1 MKSASIPLVSPP
13 HQIGRGLAL
22 LALSACLFALM
33 GVLIR
38 LASYSVDNASVVFFR
53 NLTGLIILLPI
64 MLFKG
69 SSFIKT
75 DKIWMHSWRAIIGLM
90 AMYGFFYAIAHLKLS
105 NAMVF
110 TYSSP
115 IFIPLVAWL
124 FLKERMNT
132 LMWISAFIGLVGV
145 VLVAKPNQ
153 GFFNL
158 LSLIGIV
165 SSFFA
170 AMAFVTVRAL
180 TTTEPVIRIVF
191 YFCLIG
197 SLLSSIP
204 MFWHWR
210 VYTAHEMLLL
220 GGAGLLATVS
230 QLCLSKAYSYAPAG
244 KIGPANYL
252 AIIFAG
258 IFAALIWQEYPDST
272 SVIGMALILVALFLC
287 MPRTKEMG
295 TIE

>member
-1 MKSASIPLVSPP
+1 
-13 HQIGRGLAL
+13 
-22 LALSACLFALM
+22 M

-38 LASYSVDNASVVFFR
+38 LASHTVDNASVVFFR
-53 NLTGLIILLPI
+53 NLTGLMILLPF
-64 MLFKG
+64 MLYKG
-69 SSFIKT
+69 TSFIKT
-75 DKIWMHSWRAIIGLM
+75 EKIWMHSWRAIIGLM

-132 LMWISAFIGLVGV
+132 LMWLAALIGLVGV
-145 VLVAKPNQ
+145 VLVAKPNE

-158 LSLIGIV
+158 LSLIGLV
-165 SSFFA
+165 SSLFA

-197 SLLSSIP
+197 TVLSSIP

-210 VYTAHEMLLL
+210 VYTAHELLLL

-230 QLCLSKAYSYAPAG
+230 QLCLSTAYSYAPAG

-258 IFAALIWQEYPDST
+258 IFAAVLWQEYPDLISI
-272 SVIGMALILVALFLC
+272 IGMALILVALILC
-287 MPRTKEMG
+287 MPRTKELG
-295 TIE
+295 PIE

>member
-1 MKSASIPLVSPP
+1 
-13 HQIGRGLAL
+13 
-22 LALSACLFALM
+22 M

-38 LASYSVDNASVVFFR
+38 LASQSVDNAAVVFFR
-53 NLTGLIILLPI
+53 NITGLMILLPI
-64 MLFKG
+64 MLCKG
-69 SSFIKT
+69 MTAIKT
-75 DKIWMHSWRAIIGLM
+75 DKIWMHSWRAVIGLL

-124 FLKERMNT
+124 FLKERMNP
-132 LMWISAFIGLVGV
+132 LMWLAAIIGLVGV

-158 LSLIGIV
+158 LSLIGIL
-165 SSFFA
+165 SSLFA

-197 SLLSSIP
+197 SILSSIP
-204 MFWHWR
+204 MFWYWR
-210 VYTAHEMLLL
+210 GYTSHELLLL
-220 GGAGLLATVS
+220 GSAGLLATLS
-230 QLCLSKAYSYAPAG
+230 QLCLSQAYSYAPAG

-258 IFAALIWQEYPDST
+258 IFAALIWQEYPDFT
-272 SVIGMALILVALFLC
+272 SIIGMILILVALILC
-287 MPRTKEMG
+287 IPRSKKLSAVE
-295 TIE
+295 

>member
-1 MKSASIPLVSPP
+1 M
-13 HQIGRGLAL
+13 
-22 LALSACLFALM
+22 M

-38 LASYSVDNASVVFFR
+38 LASHTVDNASIVFFR

-69 SSFIKT
+69 SSWIKT
-75 DKIWMHSWRAIIGLM
+75 NKLWMHSWRAIIGLL
-90 AMYGFFYAIAHLKLS
+90 AMYGFFYAIANLKLS

-115 IFIPLVAWL
+115 IFIPFVAWL
-124 FLKERMNT
+124 FLKEQMNT
-132 LMWISAFIGLVGV
+132 LMWLAAFIGLVGV
-145 VLVAKPNQ
+145 VLVAKPAQ

-165 SSFFA
+165 SSLFA

-197 SLLSSIP
+197 SILSSIP
-204 MFWHWR
+204 MLWHWR
-210 VYTAHEMLLL
+210 FYTSHELLLL

-244 KIGPANYL
+244 KIGPASYL

-258 IFAALIWQEYPDST
+258 IFSALLWQEYPDLMSA
-272 SVIGMALILVALFLC
+272 IGMLLILVALILC
-287 MPRTKEMG
+287 MPLSKQLSS
-295 TIE
+295 IE

>member
-1 MKSASIPLVSPP
+1 MPLVSPP